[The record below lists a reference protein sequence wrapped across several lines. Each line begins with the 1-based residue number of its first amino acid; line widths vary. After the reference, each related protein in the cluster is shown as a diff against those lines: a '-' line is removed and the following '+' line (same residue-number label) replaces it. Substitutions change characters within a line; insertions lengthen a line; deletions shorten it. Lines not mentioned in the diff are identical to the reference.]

1 MEEATG
7 ETAGEQ
13 EELDRDWDWSV
24 VDWVYWY
31 HNYDDGR
38 YRRGRRARPM
48 LGRKRS
54 ALFNRYD
61 KSVLDISD
69 GIFSNSILNSQT
81 GVFACHSACHDACHS
96 ACHDACHSACHRM
109 SFGLPLGL
117 SLGVCQRGCK
127 MKEHKLE
134 WVDDFLAR
142 IKPYVYMRLKDN
154 VLIRM
159 PNEAFKLNTTGARII
174 AHVLD
179 GGSVWDFVKM
189 RSDLPDIEEQLERFF
204 VDFLR
209 IWNNEICENYATT
222 AVQRVEFTN
231 DYIEFPILSEV
242 ALTYACNIRCR
253 FCYAGCTGGTGF
265 EELEVNEFKKI
276 LDIIRY
282 EAGVPSVSFTG
293 GEPLLF
299 KDLAKL
305 IKYASKVNK
314 MRVNLITNGTLITPK
329 KAKQFARAGLASAQV
344 SIESG
349 DSFVH
354 DSITGVPGSHKA
366 SVEGFKALMAEGI
379 TVHPHFTIC
388 KPNRESILQYPKF
401 CEEIGAQ
408 RFSANLVIPAGRGS
422 DQELTVSYSEI
433 REIIDEI
440 KRESSRVVSNLCG
453 ILPPRY
459 VCLIQCAGFGNRDAV
474 PVRDCF
480 P

>member
-1 MEEATG
+1 
-7 ETAGEQ
+7 
-13 EELDRDWDWSV
+13 
-24 VDWVYWY
+24 
-31 HNYDDGR
+31 
-38 YRRGRRARPM
+38 
-48 LGRKRS
+48 
-54 ALFNRYD
+54 
-61 KSVLDISD
+61 
-69 GIFSNSILNSQT
+69 
-81 GVFACHSACHDACHS
+81 
-96 ACHDACHSACHRM
+96 
-109 SFGLPLGL
+109 
-117 SLGVCQRGCK
+117 

-440 KRESSRVVSNLCG
+440 KRESSRVGVKFMWYSPTP
-453 ILPPRY
+453 I
-459 VCLIQCAGFGNRDAV
+459 CLFNPVAAGFGNKGCSACEGLLSINPKGDVLPCSSWPEPMGNLLDEGFENIWFKKRTKWIRGKKEAPEECKNCKHFAV
-474 PVRDCF
+474 CQGACPLYFNIHGCTELHGIWESLGLRRERSKV
-480 P
+480 